1 MAFKID
7 LSCTYTYPVAVD
19 IIGDKGKNKTF
30 TFSAE
35 FKRFSQSEA
44 EQLSKDLQAIDGE
57 PAKLTDEDFIDAVV
71 MSWSDISDENDQP
84 LGFSNAIHKD
94 AVLDVYGVKQ
104 AIIKAFFESISGAKR
119 KN

>member
-7 LSCTYTYPVAVD
+7 LSNTYSYPVAVD
-19 IIGDKGKNKTF
+19 IMGDKGKTKTF
-30 TFSAE
+30 TFNTE
-35 FKRFSQSEA
+35 FKRFSQTEA
-44 EQLSKDLQAIDGE
+44 EQLSKDLQSFDGE
-57 PAKLTDEDFIDAVV
+57 AAKLSDDDFIDEVV
-71 MSWSDISDENDQP
+71 ANWSDITDEADQP
-84 LGFSNAIHKD
+84 LDFNNAIHKA